1 MRGLA
6 IGVLLVVGMAGV
18 FLYTGMTRDSEYRRL
33 VAAGDNALEEDRV
46 FPALEA
52 FSGAIALQSES
63 MLAYLKRGETYQRRG
78 DLSAALRDL
87 TRARALAP
95 EATRPLEL
103 LGDVAQ
109 ALGRHEEAAGYYAAY
124 VALDDRIPR
133 VLYKQALA
141 NHRAGRTTRAIPLL
155 RQVVELAPAMSEAHY
170 LLGLGLW
177 DQNELDAAADALQ
190 KAVGLAPGVATIREA
205 LSGVFAA
212 AGQLNRQVE
221 QLEALAALE
230 PDRADR
236 DVDLGLAYA
245 AVGRTDMAVLALGR
259 AAEEHADQ
267 PLVYAALGKV
277 WLDIARTTN
286 DHIAVG
292 KALGA
297 LQSIPVATASSATLT
312 LLARALLLTGDPD
325 AAVTALE
332 RATERFPVD
341 PSAFVEL
348 ADLVE
353 DEGDDAR
360 TRQLLIA
367 HDTLMANTPI
377 AQRVARLTR
386 VADLSLTLGDPDDAV
401 VRFGLARALGE
412 PSARLLV
419 RLADAEWRA
428 GDRAAARAVIADG
441 IEMYPQDRYLL
452 TLRRRF
458 E

>member
-1 MRGLA
+1 MRWLA
-6 IGVLLVVGMAGV
+6 IGVLLVAGMAGV

-33 VAAGDNALEEDRV
+33 VAAGDKALEEDRV
-46 FPALEA
+46 FPAFEA
-52 FSGAIALQSES
+52 FSDAIALKSES
-63 MLAYLKRGETYQRRG
+63 MLAYLKRGETYHRRG

-95 EATRPLEL
+95 EATRPLER
-103 LGDVAQ
+103 LGDVLQ
-109 ALGRHEEAAGYYAAY
+109 ELGRHEEAAGYYAAY
-124 VALDDRIPR
+124 VALDERTPR
-133 VLYKQALA
+133 VLFKQALA
-141 NHRAGRTTRAIPLL
+141 NHLAGRTTRAIPLL

-170 LLGLGLW
+170 LLGIGLW
-177 DQNELDAAADALQ
+177 DQNELDGAADALRE
-190 KAVGLAPGVATIREA
+190 AVALAPGVATAREA

-212 AGQLNRQVE
+212 AGQLIRQVE

-230 PDRADR
+230 PNRADR

-245 AVGRTDMAVLALGR
+245 AVGRTDMAVLSLGR
-259 AAEEHADQ
+259 AAEEHPEQ

-286 DHIAVG
+286 DHIALG

-332 RATERFPVD
+332 WATERFPVD

-360 TRQLLIA
+360 ARQLLIV
-367 HDTLMANTPI
+367 HDTLMVNAPV

-386 VADLSLTLGDPDDAV
+386 IADLSLTLGDPDDAV
-401 VRFGLARALGE
+401 FRFGLARALGE
-412 PSARLLV
+412 SSARLLV

-441 IEMYPQDRYLL
+441 IQMYPQDRYLL

>member
-1 MRGLA
+1 MRWLA
-6 IGVLLVVGMAGV
+6 IGVLLVAGMAGV

-33 VAAGDNALEEDRV
+33 VAAGDKALEEDRV
-46 FPALEA
+46 FPAFEA
-52 FSGAIALQSES
+52 FSDAIALKSES
-63 MLAYLKRGETYQRRG
+63 MLAYLKRGETYHRRG

-95 EATRPLEL
+95 EATRPLER
-103 LGDVAQ
+103 LGDVLQ
-109 ALGRHEEAAGYYAAY
+109 ELGRHEEAAGYYAAY
-124 VALDDRIPR
+124 VALDERTPR
-133 VLYKQALA
+133 VLFKQALA

-170 LLGLGLW
+170 LLGIGLW
-177 DQNELDAAADALQ
+177 DQNELDGAADALRE
-190 KAVGLAPGVATIREA
+190 AVALAPGVATGREA
-205 LSGVFAA
+205 LSGVLAA
-212 AGQLNRQVE
+212 AGQLVRQVE

-230 PDRADR
+230 PNRADR

-245 AVGRTDMAVLALGR
+245 AVGRTDMAVLSLGR
-259 AAEEHADQ
+259 AAEEHPEQ

-286 DHIAVG
+286 DHIALG

-332 RATERFPVD
+332 WATERFPVD

-360 TRQLLIA
+360 ARQLLIA
-367 HDTLMANTPI
+367 HDTLMVNAPV

-386 VADLSLTLGDPDDAV
+386 IADLSLTLGDPDDAV
-401 VRFGLARALGE
+401 IRFGLARALGE
-412 PSARLLV
+412 SSARLLV

-428 GDRAAARAVIADG
+428 GDRAAARSVIADG
-441 IEMYPQDRYLL
+441 IQMYPQDRYLL

>member
-1 MRGLA
+1 MRWLA
-6 IGVLLVVGMAGV
+6 IGVLLVAGMAGV

-33 VAAGDNALEEDRV
+33 VAAGDKALEEDRV
-46 FPALEA
+46 FPAFEA
-52 FSGAIALQSES
+52 FSDAIALKSES
-63 MLAYLKRGETYQRRG
+63 MLAYLKRGETYHRRG

-95 EATRPLEL
+95 EATRPLER
-103 LGDVAQ
+103 LGDVLQ
-109 ALGRHEEAAGYYAAY
+109 ELGRHEEAAGYYAAY
-124 VALDDRIPR
+124 VALDERTPR
-133 VLYKQALA
+133 VLFKQALA

-170 LLGLGLW
+170 LLGIGLW
-177 DQNELDAAADALQ
+177 DQNELDGAADALRE
-190 KAVGLAPGVATIREA
+190 AVALAPGVATGREA
-205 LSGVFAA
+205 LSGVLAA
-212 AGQLNRQVE
+212 AGQLIRQVE

-230 PDRADR
+230 PNRADR

-245 AVGRTDMAVLALGR
+245 AVGRTDMAVLSLGR
-259 AAEEHADQ
+259 AVEEHPEQ
-267 PLVYAALGKV
+267 PLAYAALGKV

-286 DHIAVG
+286 DHIALG

-332 RATERFPVD
+332 WATERFPVD

-360 TRQLLIA
+360 ARQLLIV
-367 HDTLMANTPI
+367 HDTLMVNAPV

-386 VADLSLTLGDPDDAV
+386 IADLSLTLGDPDDAV
-401 VRFGLARALGE
+401 FRFGLARALGE
-412 PSARLLV
+412 SSARLLV

-441 IEMYPQDRYLL
+441 IQMYPQDRYLL

>member
-1 MRGLA
+1 MRWLA
-6 IGVLLVVGMAGV
+6 IGVLLVAGMAGV

-33 VAAGDNALEEDRV
+33 VAAGDKALEEDRV
-46 FPALEA
+46 FPAFEA
-52 FSGAIALQSES
+52 FSDAIALKSES
-63 MLAYLKRGETYQRRG
+63 MLAYLKRGETYHRRG

-87 TRARALAP
+87 TRARSLAP
-95 EATRPLEL
+95 EATRPLER
-103 LGDVAQ
+103 LGDVLQ
-109 ALGRHEEAAGYYAAY
+109 ELGRHEEAAGYYAAY
-124 VALDDRIPR
+124 VALDERTPR
-133 VLYKQALA
+133 VLFKQALA

-170 LLGLGLW
+170 LLGIGLW
-177 DQNELDAAADALQ
+177 DQNELDGAADALRE
-190 KAVGLAPGVATIREA
+190 AVALAPGVATGREA
-205 LSGVFAA
+205 LSGVLAA
-212 AGQLNRQVE
+212 AGQLVRQVE

-230 PDRADR
+230 PNRADR

-245 AVGRTDMAVLALGR
+245 AVGRTDMAVLSLGR
-259 AAEEHADQ
+259 AAEEHPEQ

-286 DHIAVG
+286 DHIALG

-332 RATERFPVD
+332 WATERFPVD

-360 TRQLLIA
+360 ARQLLIA
-367 HDTLMANTPI
+367 HDTLMVNAPV

-386 VADLSLTLGDPDDAV
+386 IADLSLTLGDPDDAV
-401 VRFGLARALGE
+401 IRFGLARALGE
-412 PSARLLV
+412 SSARLLV

-441 IEMYPQDRYLL
+441 IQMYPQDRYLL